1 MPRLG
6 ERANRSSIRRVTLRP
21 TASETRPPAADQNS
35 APQRKPRR
43 GGSAVSTGTGNV
55 TGSVSVTIRTVCGF
69 DLQPTDEPQTFTNRD
84 GRKYQMAKMKKTA
97 DCKVCCGVA
106 RASR

>member
-1 MPRLG
+1 M
-6 ERANRSSIRRVTLRP
+6 
-21 TASETRPPAADQNS
+21 ADLS
-35 APQRKPRR
+35 RKKH
-43 GGSAVSTGTGNV
+43 AVKAV
-55 TGSVSVTIRTVCGF
+55 MADGSVRTVCGF

-97 DCKVCCGVA
+97 DCKVCRGVA